1 MKIVMTAKEYEETK
15 KKIELDPCQFID
27 CTSFSCDFCPLGKVA
42 PQVREAQ
49 ENFKKVLELIY
60 LEE

>member
-15 KKIELDPCQFID
+15 KHIVIDPCQFID
-27 CTSFSCDFCPLGKVA
+27 CSSLSCDFCPLGKVA

-49 ENFKKVLELIY
+49 EKFKEVLDSFYQGE
-60 LEE
+60 

>member
-15 KKIELDPCQFID
+15 RKIELDPCQFID
-27 CTSFSCDFCPLGKVA
+27 CTSFSCDFCPLGRVA

-49 ENFKKVLELIY
+49 EKFKEVLDLIY
-60 LEE
+60 VEE